1 MPDRISKNHSAGF
14 TLAELLIVVAI
25 LLVLIAI
32 AVPLFTGALGKAE
45 DATCASNRRSV
56 QSLFLTNYTLGD
68 DKNSNSVFEKC
79 VSSLK
84 AENNEVACP
93 TGGTYAIK
101 DDDGQGHIVVQ
112 CSRHGMDADLSMW
125 YWVQETFNGAW
136 HKFTDKDGHQ
146 LTSDTDIRKQYAE
159 QHGLKEWKPVEGYGK
174 NGENTTLYIEFKSFG
189 NSADSTFLY
198 AGTNK
203 DPGAT
208 DWVAYYICDNTG
220 LLGSDSKGQWYRI
233 TSNPSGENVAKNSA
247 DEMRAILEK
256 NKDNKV
262 SLVGDKFVEK

>member
-1 MPDRISKNHSAGF
+1 MSDRISKKHSAGF

-56 QSLFLTNYTLGD
+56 QSMFYAAYALGD
-68 DKNSNSVFEKC
+68 DKDSDSIFNQCIDEMET
-79 VSSLK
+79 
-84 AENNEVACP
+84 ENNNTTCP
-93 TGGTYAIK
+93 TGGTYVRK

-136 HKFTDKDGHQ
+136 HQFTDKDGHR
-146 LTSDTDIRKQYAE
+146 LTGDPDIRKQYAE
-159 QHGLKEWKPVEGYGK
+159 QHGLTEWGSVKGLGK
-174 NGENTTLYIEFKSFG
+174 NGEDATLYIEFKSYG
-189 NSADSTFLY
+189 NSASSTFLY
-198 AGTNK
+198 AGANK

-220 LLGSDSKGQWYRI
+220 LLGGDSKGQWYRV
-233 TSNPSGENVAKNSA
+233 TSNPHGENIAKNSA
-247 DEMRAILEK
+247 EEMRAILEK

-262 SLVGDKFVEK
+262 SLVGGEFVEK